1 MFIKDISRIPCLY
14 NHQITKWRPGVAM
27 LHHRNLSPSLLT
39 DANVR
44 TSLWSFRFL
53 QQEDTLASDFYFKST
68 KESLFLQKAE
78 YSCKHPHLV
87 LKHCANTTICLLVFL
102 GTWWEYLMWGG
113 CRDFRKNQTSYPWCL
128 ISEPFWFHRSSTRT
142 SLKHIGV
149 ESVRLVRHDC
159 QVAHDTILLT
169 KAPPEKG
176 VWPWSRASVPRTL
189 PKTTRNTAFLG
200 ST

>member
-1 MFIKDISRIPCLY
+1 MSCYIHVIICDSLFHTNSVILKPNVKPARSFAKQWQPKSSWIAWNWKSSKSSLKWAPRILGSFSSNVAQMFIKDILRIPCLY

-53 QQEDTLASDFYFKST
+53 QQEDTSASDFYFKST

-87 LKHCANTTICLLVFL
+87 LKHCANTTNCLLFFL

-113 CRDFRKNQTSYPWCL
+113 CRAFRKQP
-128 ISEPFWFHRSSTRT
+128 
-142 SLKHIGV
+142 
-149 ESVRLVRHDC
+149 D
-159 QVAHDTILLT
+159 
-169 KAPPEKG
+169 
-176 VWPWSRASVPRTL
+176 
-189 PKTTRNTAFLG
+189 
-200 ST
+200 